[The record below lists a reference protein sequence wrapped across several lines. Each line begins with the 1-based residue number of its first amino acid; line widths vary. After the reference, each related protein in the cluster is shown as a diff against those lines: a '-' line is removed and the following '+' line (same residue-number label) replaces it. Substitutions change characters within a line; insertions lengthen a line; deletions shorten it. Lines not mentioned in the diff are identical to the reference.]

1 MRVERDRDGNT
12 WLRDLTLL
20 VADTAMRIPVLLESE
35 DPRVRGRLLPEA
47 YDDPEEE
54 RHWRRLGAPELERL
68 FLSRA
73 QLIRRDLE
81 TLARDGPQTFT
92 LRIAVGHEA
101 AWLSGLNGARL
112 ALFALHGLEASDM
125 EREPET
131 AGDTEK
137 ELALLRIHLMAYLQE
152 LLMSGED
159 EAH

>member
-12 WLRDLTLL
+12 WLRGLTPLC
-20 VADTAMRIPVLLESE
+20 ADTAMRVPGLLEDE

-54 RHWRRLGAPELERL
+54 EHWRRLGAPELERL

-81 TLARDGPQTFT
+81 SLSRDGPQTFA
-92 LRIAVGHEA
+92 LRIAKGHDT
-101 AWLSGLNGARL
+101 AWLSGLNGARV
-112 ALFALHGLEASDM
+112 ALFALHDLNAADM
-125 EREPET
+125 DREP
-131 AGDTEK
+131 DNDRDPEK

-152 LLMSGED
+152 LLMSGGD